1 MMPKITEIARKAA
14 HVKSTVVVMGALL
27 KRRCRHENFCTQ
39 DNMTCPEQLRK
50 KRNAPYPEFYVWL
63 CLMSV
68 KGCGCFIIS
77 RGLFPGGGMA
87 ADDGFSFDV
96 FLFRRAEGVGFNGP
110 ELGLSAKWR
119 PDMNGARGRVV
130 RAAAKRGSE
139 KYLQLSWS
147 LWPGS
152 LLLRHM
158 FL

>member
-1 MMPKITEIARKAA
+1 MALP
-14 HVKSTVVVMGALL
+14 HVSQGMRLFYHKWKFSGAIL
-27 KRRCRHENFCTQ
+27 KRSGIQENVVRVRPAA
-39 DNMTCPEQLRK
+39 D
-50 KRNAPYPEFYVWL
+50 
-63 CLMSV
+63 
-68 KGCGCFIIS
+68 
-77 RGLFPGGGMA
+77 MA

-110 ELGLSAKWR
+110 EPGLSANWR
-119 PDMNGARGRVV
+119 PDMNGQGGRVV
-130 RAAAKRGSE
+130 RAAAKRGAE